1 MKYILWALSAAL
13 PPFCH
18 QRSFWPGIEIKVTS
32 CLAFISKWILW
43 EPWSNSGFCTT
54 SGNGSIQI
62 PKNKHNQI
70 YLGDQV
76 HEVLNCGKGGMHR
89 IWDRIPNLAKVNP
102 PQWCFCILLCNL
114 FAPQSIGFCSR
125 AAWTSVSL
133 FVRPQ
138 FYPSPKITVSLG
150 NGNLYSF
157 KLNIDCSSED
167 VRITGMPSVKIVV
180 WREMPASVVRL
191 QRQSLSFSTSS
202 SSSFLPSDNSFSSL
216 SPFLV
221 LSTFWFS
228 EQFLEEKALN
238 YLLAMLARHR
248 QAHLVRTRVGLA
260 ARASWRTKKPMP
272 SACK

>member
-1 MKYILWALSAAL
+1 MASVD
-13 PPFCH
+13 PP
-18 QRSFWPGIEIKVTS
+18 
-32 CLAFISKWILW
+32 L
-43 EPWSNSGFCTT
+43 
-54 SGNGSIQI
+54 
-62 PKNKHNQI
+62 
-70 YLGDQV
+70 
-76 HEVLNCGKGGMHR
+76 
-89 IWDRIPNLAKVNP
+89 
-102 PQWCFCILLCNL
+102 WCFCILLCNL

-125 AAWTSVSL
+125 AAWTNASL

-138 FYPSPKITVSLG
+138 FYPSPRITVSLG

-157 KLNIDCSSED
+157 KLNIDCSCED

-191 QRQSLSFSTSS
+191 QRQPLSFSTP

-238 YLLAMLARHR
+238 YLLLARHR
-248 QAHLVRTRVGLA
+248 QAHLVRTSVGLA